1 MRVLVIG
8 ANGLIGG
15 YVTARL
21 IAEGHDVVGAA
32 RNLDLARRREPR
44 ATWVGADMARMS
56 AADWR
61 PLLRGVDAVI
71 NCAGALQNG
80 PRDDLE
86 AVHVDGLVHLATA
99 AISAGVRRFVQ
110 VSAVGA
116 ENGQSHF
123 SQTKARAEAALDELD
138 IDWIVIRPGLVLAP
152 AAYGGSALLRGLA
165 AFPWAIPAVHADSI
179 VQVVSAEDVAACAA
193 RAIVPGTPARF
204 VATLT
209 AERATTLADLLLALR
224 AWLGIAPAPI
234 VPVPPP
240 LARICA
246 TIADGLAWLGWRSA
260 MRSAAIDQLRGGVR
274 GRVDEGACRLGFKP
288 RELEDILSGWP
299 TGVQERWFAWLFFLK
314 PVVMAT
320 LAAFWFGTGVV
331 AIMARGA
338 AARALTSA
346 GFSHAAASGVVLAG
360 AGVDIVLGLLIC
372 VRSTAALALKG
383 MVLVSLIYFA
393 GATVW
398 RPDLWSDPMGPLLK
412 AVPATVL
419 ALVGLAILDE
429 R

>member
-1 MRVLVIG
+1 MRVLVVG

-15 YVTARL
+15 YVTTRL
-21 IAEGHDVVGAA
+21 IAEGHNVVGTA
-32 RNLDLARRREPR
+32 RSLDLARRREPR
-44 ATWVGADMARMS
+44 ATWVRADMARTS

-61 PLLRGVDAVI
+61 PLLSSVDAVI

-86 AVHVDGLVHLATA
+86 ALHVDGLVSLATA
-99 AISAGVRRFVQ
+99 AMSAGVRRFIQ
-110 VSAVGA
+110 VSAVGV
-116 ENGQSHF
+116 ESGHNQF
-123 SQTKARAEAALDELD
+123 SQTKARGEAALAEFD

-165 AFPWAIPAVHADSI
+165 AFPWAIPAAYGDSI

-193 RAIVPGTPARF
+193 RAIDPETPARF
-204 VATLT
+204 VATLA
-209 AERATTLADLLLALR
+209 AERTTTLVDLLRALR

-234 VPVPPP
+234 VAIPAL
-240 LARICA
+240 LARVCA
-246 TIADGLAWLGWRSA
+246 TIADALAWLGWRSA
-260 MRSAAIDQLRGGVR
+260 MRSTAIDQLRAGVR
-274 GRVDEGACRLGFKP
+274 GCADDGASRLGFAP
-288 RELEDILSGWP
+288 REMEDILSGWP
-299 TGVQERWFAWLFFLK
+299 SGVQERWFARLYFLK

-320 LAAFWFGTGVV
+320 LAMFWFGTGVIAV
-331 AIMARGA
+331 LARGA
-338 AARALTSA
+338 AARALFTA
-346 GFSHAAASGVVLAG
+346 GFSHATATVVVLLG

-383 MVLVSLIYFA
+383 MVLTSLIYLA

-398 RPDLWSDPMGPLLK
+398 RSDLWSDPMGPLLK